1 MREQKIFVIDDQ
13 KGIRAMITEAL
24 KEENYQVYSAGGGIE
39 ALALLQKIKPDLII
53 LDLKMPG
60 MSGLELSK
68 EIALLDPAIPVIFM
82 TAYGEIGIVNKLKE
96 QGAKYFLAKPFDVD
110 ELKQK
115 VSSILKPQAKKIRA

>member
-1 MREQKIFVIDDQ
+1 
-13 KGIRAMITEAL
+13 
-24 KEENYQVYSAGGGIE
+24 
-39 ALALLQKIKPDLII
+39 
-53 LDLKMPG
+53 
-60 MSGLELSK
+60 
-68 EIALLDPAIPVIFM
+68 M